1 MVLNSMSR
9 RLGHW
14 LNLCDFRQLDTTPLK
29 KFVLEITSL
38 LEAGLA
44 EEVLLPRVRHALS
57 SLLTQNDWLDAGYQE
72 PDPQYYRQYLL
83 YCYPFERFS
92 VQSFVWGPGQA
103 TPIHDH
109 TVWGLVGVYKG
120 AERCQRY
127 SIVGGSLVPDGS
139 PALLSVGEIDLVSP
153 TVGDIHT
160 VSNAFDDQVSI
171 SIHVYGGNVGN
182 IKRHVFDPVTSAVK
196 PFVSGY
202 SNAQMPNI
210 WDQSLAIRTNM
221 SNPH

>member
-1 MVLNSMSR
+1 
-9 RLGHW
+9 
-14 LNLCDFRQLDTTPLK
+14 LDTTPLK
-29 KFVLEITSL
+29 RFIVETTSL
-38 LEAGLA
+38 VEAGLA
-44 EEVLLPRVRHALS
+44 EEMLVPRVRDALS
-57 SLLTQNDWLDAGYQE
+57 LLLTQDDWLDSGYQE
-72 PDPQYYRQYLL
+72 PGPQYYRQYLL
-83 YCYPFERFS
+83 YCDPFERFS
-92 VQSFVWGPGQA
+92 VQSFVWGPGQS

-120 AERCQRY
+120 AEKCQRY
-127 SIVGGSLVPDGS
+127 SLVEGALVPDGT
-139 PALLSVGEIDLVSP
+139 PVTLSVGEIDLVSP

-221 SNPH
+221 FNSH